1 VYKKDKIL
9 TAKELIYKQ
18 MHLYNLKYDYIQP
31 FKQEHNK
38 LLKDIKD
45 MLDRNV
51 SLSKVKKYLKKELK
65 SLYNIVRENIDILEE
80 DIPLYYN
87 VSKNNK
93 KALMMGLDIDDIIE
107 NRINSHY
114 NNLIQKYVQN
124 DIQTN
129 LIKKNTNRRVLS
141 IVTDYVKVLSNTS
154 IQKLEENENNIKG
167 WVYSI
172 ILDRRTSTLCI
183 SLNNKFYSYK
193 KYKRRSNLPYIP
205 NVNTHIGCRSMLITI
220 FENDNIKDFKNI
232 SLDEMLKQDK
242 YEAKKL
248 LGEERYKLFVDNKYS
263 AKDIF
268 DFKNRRF
275 YTIQEMLARK

>member
-1 VYKKDKIL
+1 
-9 TAKELIYKQ
+9 
-18 MHLYNLKYDYIQP
+18 
-31 FKQEHNK
+31 
-38 LLKDIKD
+38 
-45 MLDRNV
+45 
-51 SLSKVKKYLKKELK
+51 
-65 SLYNIVRENIDILEE
+65 
-80 DIPLYYN
+80 
-87 VSKNNK
+87 
-93 KALMMGLDIDDIIE
+93 
-107 NRINSHY
+107 
-114 NNLIQKYVQN
+114 VQN

-141 IVTDYVKVLSNTS
+141 IVNDYVKVLSNTS
-154 IQKLEENENNIKG
+154 IEKLEEGENNIKG

-193 KYKRRSNLPYIP
+193 KYKKRSNLPYIP

-232 SLDEMLKQDK
+232 TLDEMLKQDK

-248 LGEERYKLFVDNKYS
+248 LGEEKYKLFVDNKYS

>member
-1 VYKKDKIL
+1 M

-18 MHLYNLKYDYIQP
+18 MHLYNLKYDYILP
-31 FKQEHNK
+31 FKREHNE
-38 LLKDIKD
+38 LLKNIKD

-65 SLYNIVRENIDILEE
+65 SLYNIVRENIDILED

-87 VSKNNK
+87 VSKDNN
-93 KALMMGLDIDDIIE
+93 KALMMGLDIDNIIE

-141 IVTDYVKVLSNTS
+141 ILNDYVKVLSNTS
-154 IQKLEENENNIKG
+154 IEKLEERDNNIKG
-167 WVYSI
+167 WIYSI
-172 ILDRRTSTLCI
+172 ILDRRTSNLCI
-183 SLNNKFYSYK
+183 SLNNKFYNYK
-193 KYKRRSNLPYIP
+193 KYKKRSNLPYIP

-220 FENDNIKDFKNI
+220 FKNDNIKDFKNI